1 MDIREFSKSYDW
13 QCAVNESSRGPDPVP
28 GYAGNCKWGMDDIE
42 SIPYSSEGENDGLDW
57 IAVLYLKDE
66 RYVFM
71 SAGCDYTGWDCQAG
85 GRSLVSDDV
94 GKLIDLGIT
103 LEEKE
108 RLQK

>member
-1 MDIREFSKSYDW
+1 MDIETFSKNYNW
-13 QCAVNESSRGPDPVP
+13 RCAVKEASSEPDPIP
-28 GYAGNCKWGMDDIE
+28 GYIGNCKWGMDDIE
-42 SIPYSSEGENDGLDW
+42 SIPYSSEGENEGPCWLA
-57 IAVLYLKDE
+57 ILYLEDG

-85 GRSLVSDDV
+85 GRSLVSDDL
-94 GKLIDLGIT
+94 GELIALGIS